1 MLYCLNSRQTKEY
14 LQKADEIRVD
24 YRDHEMILDIIKDY
38 PNVNI
43 IINCPKDTV
52 IDFEKLGQYKKL
64 TKQRMIAEVASADD
78 FAQAAK
84 NGLEYYIGYP
94 VVSFFELNAL
104 KELGV
109 CYVRL
114 DNELFFQLDKVKKC
128 GVLVRAVP
136 NVAYIDGLRRENGI
150 LGTWIRPEDIES
162 IYGEYITAIEFE
174 DCDRAKE
181 QALFRIYAEQKEWRG
196 PLETIITNLNAD
208 GVNRM
213 IPEEFSRIRTTCAQ
227 RCLKGGSCRVCQRT
241 LALANPDLIA
251 KYRDE
256 ILIN

>member
-1 MLYCLNSRQTKEY
+1 MELFG
-14 LQKADEIRVD
+14 D
-24 YRDHEMILDIIKDY
+24 
-38 PNVNI
+38 
-43 IINCPKDTV
+43 
-52 IDFEKLGQYKKL
+52 
-64 TKQRMIAEVASADD
+64 
-78 FAQAAK
+78 AAK
-84 NGLEYYIGYP
+84 HGLEYYLGYP
-94 VVSFFELNAL
+94 VVSFFELDAL
-104 KELGV
+104 KKLGV

-114 DNELFFQLDKVKKC
+114 DNELFFQLDKVKIC
-128 GVLVRAVP
+128 GVPVRAVP

-181 QALFRIYAEQKEWRG
+181 QALFRIYAENHEWRG

-227 RCLKGGSCRVCQRT
+227 RCLKGGVCRICERT
-241 LALANPDLIA
+241 LTLANPDLISA
-251 KYRDE
+251 YRDE
-256 ILIN
+256 VLAN

>member
-1 MLYCLNSRQTKEY
+1 
-14 LQKADEIRVD
+14 
-24 YRDHEMILDIIKDY
+24 
-38 PNVNI
+38 
-43 IINCPKDTV
+43 
-52 IDFEKLGQYKKL
+52 
-64 TKQRMIAEVASADD
+64 MIAEVASADD
-78 FAQAAK
+78 FTKAAK

-128 GVLVRAVP
+128 GVPVRAVP

-174 DCDRAKE
+174 DCDRTKE
-181 QALFRIYAEQKEWRG
+181 
-196 PLETIITNLNAD
+196 
-208 GVNRM
+208 
-213 IPEEFSRIRTTCAQ
+213 
-227 RCLKGGSCRVCQRT
+227 
-241 LALANPDLIA
+241 
-251 KYRDE
+251 
-256 ILIN
+256 